1 MPSITDPNLS
11 DRFTSAM
18 EEIHNKHLKAY
29 ADIIDTTAELSHNHR
44 EFLKSALEACLKK
57 CKDDEKLFETIQ
69 EYKRDLEQKKKAL
82 KETRDALSE
91 MMSEVQEKEMQ
102 KEDIIQKIQ
111 NLKEEQMKREEF
123 IKSQNR
129 ANKDRLRNLQKARLV
144 FQDHLGLE
152 IRTIMDKTQLV
163 KGVAAVCPAIICTQL
178 YMDTM
183 AFSVYANQMVLADD
197 ASKPRMD

>member
-1 MPSITDPNLS
+1 
-11 DRFTSAM
+11 M

-82 KETRDALSE
+82 KETRHALSE
-91 MMSEVQEKEMQ
+91 VMSEVQEKEMQ

-111 NLKEEQMKREEF
+111 NLKEEQTKREEL
-123 IKSQNR
+123 IESQNR

-178 YMDTM
+178 YMDMM
-183 AFSVYANQMVLADD
+183 AFSVCANQMVLADD
-197 ASKPRMD
+197 ASKPQLSLL